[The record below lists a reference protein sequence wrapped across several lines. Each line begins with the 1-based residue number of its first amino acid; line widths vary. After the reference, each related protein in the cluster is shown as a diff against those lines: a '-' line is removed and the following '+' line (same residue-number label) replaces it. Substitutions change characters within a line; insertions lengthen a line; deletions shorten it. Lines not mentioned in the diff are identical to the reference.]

1 MPTGRTLARTGWLA
15 LALVAVL
22 PACGDDTDRADAGGG
37 DGAPGTTVPAL
48 PAGAEDLAGR
58 WAHFDV
64 VAYDDPVMKTLV
76 ISTGFADLEVR
87 DGQLWNRQ
95 RFCHADMGN
104 DLGIGVTMPDAA
116 TQAIVPVDVALEV
129 TEAADGRLRVVRPFT
144 PTPIGIDLED
154 PANTPLPT
162 DPGDP
167 RITDP
172 DGDGNPGLSAH
183 IEVADGLEGDLYI
196 ARREIFSYDVTQE
209 GPDRLSGSIT
219 DRSEQLVIGASDP
232 MLDVESNWVQ
242 HPDPA
247 RNPVIWVRVDD
258 TWDCERLAAE
268 RDDLFPPN
276 PVVDW

>member
-1 MPTGRTLARTGWLA
+1 VLVLAGTA
-15 LALVAVL
+15 
-22 PACGDDTDRADAGGG
+22 PACGADDP
-37 DGAPGTTVPAL
+37 DGAGASDTTAPTTGTAASAL

-87 DGQLWNRQ
+87 DDGRLWNRQ

-104 DLGIGVTMPDAA
+104 DLGIEVTMPDAA
-116 TQAIVPVDVALEV
+116 TQAIVPVDVAVEV
-129 TEAADGRLRVVRPFT
+129 TEEPDGRLRVVRPFT

-162 DPGDP
+162 DPNDP

-172 DGDGNPGLSAH
+172 DGDGNPGLSAN
-183 IEVADGLEGDLYI
+183 IRVADGLEGDLFI

-219 DRSEQLVIGASDP
+219 DESEQLVIGASDP
-232 MLDVESNWVQ
+232 LLDVESNWVQ

-268 RDDLFPPN
+268 RDELFPPN